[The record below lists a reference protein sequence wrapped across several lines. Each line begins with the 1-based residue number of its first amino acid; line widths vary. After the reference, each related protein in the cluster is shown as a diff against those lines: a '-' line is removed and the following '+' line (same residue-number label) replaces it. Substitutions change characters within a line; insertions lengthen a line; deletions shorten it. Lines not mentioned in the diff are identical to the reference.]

1 MGVPR
6 LTTRTG
12 AIALAALVALST
24 ALRFAASQWIV
35 GPFIAPDEMIY
46 ALLGRSLW
54 STGHLSIL
62 GADTPFYSLLYPALV
77 GLPLSIGT
85 LATGFELLQGLQ
97 AFVVSLTAVAV
108 YDWGRRFLSPGWA
121 LVAAALAL
129 TPPALVYSG
138 LVMSE
143 ALFLPVVTVAA
154 WALARAVE
162 EPSRARQGLL
172 ALAILAALLTRLQAV
187 VLFPVAIS
195 AVLVDAGLARDWR
208 RLVPWRPAAVVA
220 IVLATGWVLV
230 SVLTGTW
237 RSALGAYGT
246 TIGSY
251 DVGRAASF
259 VTWHAADV
267 FLLCVGVP
275 LVALGVLVVEAA
287 AGRLAGGAERALV
300 AVALS
305 LTVWLT
311 LQVGIFASKYVSH
324 LAERDLVGVL
334 PPLFLVLAL
343 WLSRGAPRPQPW
355 TTVLALA
362 VAAPAIL
369 LPIARYATLESEPD
383 SFMLIPFVRA
393 AAWGEPTLQTVWLV
407 GVAVAVVAVVLI
419 PRRLAP
425 LLAVAVGVVLLAAS
439 VRAHATV
446 GDLTVDTRHRF
457 FGDARPG
464 WVDRTANGPVAVY
477 FDGGAYWPWVWHH
490 VLWNRDIRAIV
501 HPPAQAVPGVMPQR
515 AVGPRFDGLLLGLN
529 GQPLRAD
536 YVVAPTV
543 LAFAGDKVAEIRQQE
558 IDRAGLALWRVPS
571 PVKVASEIR
580 GTLPNG
586 DFSAMQVTVYACA
599 PGRLELTLLPKS
611 DEPVVLRANGRVVE
625 TTDLGDGE
633 FWNGSIPTPPEA
645 DGNTSCDF
653 SVESAGLVGSTR
665 VEFVPDG

>member
-1 MGVPR
+1 
-6 LTTRTG
+6 
-12 AIALAALVALST
+12 
-24 ALRFAASQWIV
+24 
-35 GPFIAPDEMIY
+35 
-46 ALLGRSLW
+46 
-54 STGHLSIL
+54 
-62 GADTPFYSLLYPALV
+62 
-77 GLPLSIGT
+77 
-85 LATGFELLQGLQ
+85 
-97 AFVVSLTAVAV
+97 
-108 YDWGRRFLSPGWA
+108 
-121 LVAAALAL
+121 
-129 TPPALVYSG
+129 
-138 LVMSE
+138 
-143 ALFLPVVTVAA
+143 
-154 WALARAVE
+154 
-162 EPSRARQGLL
+162 
-172 ALAILAALLTRLQAV
+172 
-187 VLFPVAIS
+187 
-195 AVLVDAGLARDWR
+195 
-208 RLVPWRPAAVVA
+208 
-220 IVLATGWVLV
+220 
-230 SVLTGTW
+230 
-237 RSALGAYGT
+237 
-246 TIGSY
+246 
-251 DVGRAASF
+251 
-259 VTWHAADV
+259 
-267 FLLCVGVP
+267 
-275 LVALGVLVVEAA
+275 
-287 AGRLAGGAERALV
+287 
-300 AVALS
+300 VALS

-393 AAWGEPTLQTVWLV
+393 AAWGESTLQTVWLV
-407 GVAVAVVAVVLI
+407 GVAAAVVAVVLI

-611 DEPVVLRANGRVVE
+611 GEPVVLRANGRVVE